1 MQSPRGPS
9 ARDLPRPCH
18 GMGGSS
24 TARAAGTP
32 SSHTNPCIDPPLR
45 SPAAY
50 PLRASE
56 HTTGTLTGAAKATR
70 GRDTR
75 SPRTWYEVRQI

>member
-1 MQSPRGPS
+1 MQSPISQPELGICPGLVMGWVLPLLPGP
-9 ARDLPRPCH
+9 
-18 GMGGSS
+18 
-24 TARAAGTP
+24 P
-32 SSHTNPCIDPPLR
+32 SSHTGPCIDPPLR